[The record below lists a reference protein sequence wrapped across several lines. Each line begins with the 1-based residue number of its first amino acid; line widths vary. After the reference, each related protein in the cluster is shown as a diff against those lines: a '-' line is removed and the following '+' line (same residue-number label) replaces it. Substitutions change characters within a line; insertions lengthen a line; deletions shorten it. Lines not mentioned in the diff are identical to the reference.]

1 MQCSILMGMNHPI
14 SFWSN
19 SEKDGNKI
27 AVHVRYELR
36 GMPSF
41 HLIPLILKSHWLDP
55 RLRMRFATR
64 HSRTL
69 PILPLVN
76 LGCIFI
82 FFNNQAHSTLV
93 LIRKLAHKL
102 NESYSCL
109 ETMSNFR
116 RGTWSAIFGPLPTW
130 FLGLDLC
137 EREREMSKVDVVWT
151 WTRGCMGA
159 QMVRLSYASS
169 SSSSYQLQ
177 LYIMI
182 LKSNVYVK

>member
-82 FFNNQAHSTLV
+82 FLNNQAHSTLV

-137 EREREMSKVDVVWT
+137 ERERWVRWMWFEP
-151 WTRGCMGA
+151 GLGGA
-159 QMVRLSYASS
+159 WGHKWFDCPMLHHHHHHINYN
-169 SSSSYQLQ
+169 
-177 LYIMI
+177 YI
-182 LKSNVYVK
+182 LWY